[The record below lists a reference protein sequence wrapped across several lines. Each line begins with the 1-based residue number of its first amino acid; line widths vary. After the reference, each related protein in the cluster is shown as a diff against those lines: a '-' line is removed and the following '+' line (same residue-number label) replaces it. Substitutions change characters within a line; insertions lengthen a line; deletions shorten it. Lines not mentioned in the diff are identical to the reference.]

1 LKPTIFASVPRLW
14 NRLYDKV
21 NATIRD
27 EGGLKQKL
35 FNMGFSSKQD
45 GLKAGGPP
53 TSGFWDALIFSKL
66 KARLG
71 GRVRLMITGAA
82 PLSEEVYRFL
92 QIAFCVPVLQGY
104 GLTETAAALSLTRPD
119 DFSTGHVGS
128 PILSVEVRL
137 ADVPEMNYSSKND
150 PPTGEVCVR
159 GNNVFKGYYKNEAQT
174 NADVKDGWFH
184 TGDVG
189 RWNPNGTLS
198 IIDRKK
204 NIFKLAQ
211 GEYVAAEHVEAQYI
225 KVMLFLFACL
235 FLLLVLIRPGAVH
248 LRAAVLHLRRL
259 AQGRAGGHRGARQ
272 RGVAK
277 VGKGALC
284 FVSHVSAA
292 YPRCRMRATRAT
304 SRRCAPA
311 RRCASFCWPR

>member
-1 LKPTIFASVPRLW
+1 VLKPTIFASVPRLW

-45 GLKAGGPP
+45 GLKSGGPP
-53 TSGFWDALIFSKL
+53 TSGFWDMLIFSKL

-71 GRVRLMITGAA
+71 GRVRLMVTGAA

-104 GLTETAAALSLTRPD
+104 GLTETAAALTLTRPD
-119 DFSTGHVGS
+119 DFSTGHVGA
-128 PILSVEVRL
+128 PLLSCEVRL

-150 PPTGEVCVR
+150 PPTGEVCTR
-159 GNNVFKGYYKNEAQT
+159 GNNVFQGYYKNEAQT
-174 NADVKDGWFH
+174 NADIKDGWFH

-225 KVMLFLFACL
+225 KVGRFLVFTFLMFSQCIYVQQCFIYGDSLKAELVAIVVPDNEVLLKWAKARFSCLFLFL
-235 FLLLVLIRPGAVH
+235 SHSFF
-248 LRAAVLHLRRL
+248 LRR
-259 AQGRAGGHRGARQ
+259 
-272 RGVAK
+272 
-277 VGKGALC
+277 
-284 FVSHVSAA
+284 
-292 YPRCRMRATRAT
+292 RATRET
-304 SRRCAPA
+304 SRRCAAA
-311 RRCASFCWPR
+311 RRCASSYLRR

>member
-159 GNNVFKGYYKNEAQT
+159 GNNVFKGYYKNEVQT

-225 KVMLFLFACL
+225 KVKCWFVLCCFADPCRRSASTCSSASSTATRS
-235 FLLLVLIRPGAVH
+235 RPSWWPSWCPTPRCCSSGPRCVVSDP
-248 LRAAVLHLRRL
+248 LSCISPL
-259 AQGRAGGHRGARQ
+259 
-272 RGVAK
+272 
-277 VGKGALC
+277 LC
-284 FVSHVSAA
+284 F
-292 YPRCRMRATRAT
+292 RTRATRAT
-304 SRRCAPA
+304 SRRCARA